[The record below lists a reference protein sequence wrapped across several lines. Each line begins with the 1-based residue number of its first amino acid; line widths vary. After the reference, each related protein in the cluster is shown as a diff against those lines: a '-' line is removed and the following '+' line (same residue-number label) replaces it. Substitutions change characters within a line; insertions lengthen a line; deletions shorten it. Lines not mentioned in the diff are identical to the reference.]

1 MIAVFF
7 IFSHFLAVLAVT
19 LGLVALAAPLLDE
32 TELFAD
38 YLIAAGLLG
47 FVSVAM
53 ILAIRG
59 RERRLRRRERFTLA
73 LALWLGLPLFAML
86 PTLLTLPGIGWT
98 AAYFDAVSAL
108 TTTGASILPP
118 PEQLPRLLVL
128 WHATLQWL
136 GGALTLLIIAS
147 TLAYAGLGGL
157 PETQA
162 RQIEHGG
169 EDEFNRLIR
178 TLRELM
184 PVYAGFSLISF
195 LALALTGLSPFEAW
209 CLAGTAISTGGM
221 LPVSGD
227 LTVALP
233 PATIWIFAVTLII
246 GASSILWQRDLFRGR
261 VRLQAAHRESYVL
274 VASVIILG
282 LAVAALLYRGG
293 GGSLT
298 VALREGFFASASL
311 ISTSGIELR
320 PGIFQI
326 LPPSVVLS
334 VILVGAASF
343 STAGGIKLFRLG
355 AMTIQTLRELTRL
368 IYPHSVRQTR
378 FGTESYDMEIMK
390 AVWSHFAVVVLVLFL
405 VAAVLTANGIA
416 LDSAIL
422 ASAATVSNAG
432 PVFPA
437 AIDNE
442 TATYADLN
450 LFGRFAVILGMAL
463 GRVEV
468 VLALSLA
475 AMAMR
480 RR

>member
-1 MIAVFF
+1 M
-7 IFSHFLAVLAVT
+7 
-19 LGLVALAAPLLDE
+19 
-32 TELFAD
+32 
-38 YLIAAGLLG
+38 
-47 FVSVAM
+47 
-53 ILAIRG
+53 
-59 RERRLRRRERFTLA
+59 
-73 LALWLGLPLFAML
+73 
-86 PTLLTLPGIGWT
+86 
-98 AAYFDAVSAL
+98 
-108 TTTGASILPP
+108 
-118 PEQLPRLLVL
+118 
-128 WHATLQWL
+128 
-136 GGALTLLIIAS
+136 
-147 TLAYAGLGGL
+147 
-157 PETQA
+157 
-162 RQIEHGG
+162 
-169 EDEFNRLIR
+169 
-178 TLRELM
+178 
-184 PVYAGFSLISF
+184 
-195 LALALTGLSPFEAW
+195 
-209 CLAGTAISTGGM
+209 
-221 LPVSGD
+221 
-227 LTVALP
+227 
-233 PATIWIFAVTLII
+233 
-246 GASSILWQRDLFRGR
+246 
-261 VRLQAAHRESYVL
+261 
-274 VASVIILG
+274 
-282 LAVAALLYRGG
+282 
-293 GGSLT
+293 
-298 VALREGFFASASL
+298 
-311 ISTSGIELR
+311 
-320 PGIFQI
+320 
-326 LPPSVVLS
+326 VLS